1 MGLLGYL
8 IEAPRNG
15 GGFFRVYVSGKRRD
29 LGSRDVRSI
38 RITLTWEEQCGM
50 VDTQKED
57 ANMSLILD

>member
-29 LGSRDVRSI
+29 LGSRDVSSI
-38 RITLTWEEQCGM
+38 LTTLTWRKQCGT
-50 VDTQKED
+50 VDIQKED